1 MLYEGEC
8 LECAGVGAH
17 LDESGECVCAE
28 NADFNDDNVCECIE
42 NYLVSRFISESIIH
56 IKWTSFP

>member
-1 MLYEGEC
+1 MLFEGDC

-42 NYLVSRFISESIIH
+42 NYLVSRFISESEIQIAN
-56 IKWTSFP
+56 

>member
-1 MLYEGEC
+1 MLFEGEC
-8 LECAGVGAH
+8 LDCAGVGAH

-42 NYLVSRFISESIIH
+42 NYLVSR
-56 IKWTSFP
+56 